1 MLFTKK
7 KGFGLI
13 FRTVSSFKDQLPKD
27 WAKAAEKELKGTP
40 LEQLIWHT
48 PEVITDSWLVLVL
61 IS

>member
-1 MLFTKK
+1 MLFTNK

-13 FRTVSSFKDQLPKD
+13 FRTFSSFKDQLPKD

-48 PEVITDSWLVLVL
+48 PEVITDS
-61 IS
+61 